1 MCGSRLPPGEA
12 GRECRDLED
21 FVMKMQ
27 NVQDLMTTG
36 LTYVLDF
43 EEQIAKAAPQMQQA
57 SSDSDLKEAFGKT
70 ATKSKEYASRI
81 EETFSKLG
89 QKVERNDN
97 HIAKA
102 MITEVEHMIQNT
114 DPGPVRDAALIVAA
128 NQQQLFRVA
137 SYGSLQSYAKL
148 LGKSD
153 AAEGLEENLE
163 DSKNGDEKFT
173 SIAESTV
180 NEQAKAA

>member
-1 MCGSRLPPGEA
+1 
-12 GRECRDLED
+12 
-21 FVMKMQ
+21 MKMQ
-27 NVQDLMTTG
+27 SIQDLMITG

-43 EEQIAKAAPQMQQA
+43 EEKVAAGASKMAEA
-57 SSDSDLKEAFGKT
+57 SSNPELKDAFQKT
-70 ATKSKEYASRI
+70 TTKSNEYAKKV
-81 EETFSKLG
+81 EDTFRKLG
-89 QKVERNDN
+89 QQVERNEN

-137 SYGSLQSYAKL
+137 SYGSLTHYAEL
-148 LGKSD
+148 IGKQD
-153 AAEGLEENLE
+153 AARGLAENLE

-173 SIAESTV
+173 SIGEQKV
-180 NEQAKAA
+180 NQQAKAA